1 MILIVVYGTI
11 MGKGKK
17 MKTKPQVSQ
26 NESLD
31 YHVIPVDN
39 NPKIIRYAPCL
50 KSQISVSSTS
60 GAIAGS
66 GIQLN

>member
-1 MILIVVYGTI
+1 
-11 MGKGKK
+11 